1 MTFTTT
7 SFWVFF
13 AAFFPLFLATRGQT
27 RKWVL
32 LGFSYL
38 FYGSWDVRFLGLLIA
53 STCFDYYVGRK
64 IGAAADAKVKR
75 RWLIAS
81 LVSNLGILSYFKYA
95 NFFIESAV
103 SLLRQLGTRVDAP
116 DLNVVLPVG
125 ISFYTFQALS
135 YVIDVYRG
143 KCTPAR
149 SFLDFAAYTAFF
161 PQLVAGPIE
170 RATHFLPQLE
180 QHRRAA
186 PLDFT
191 AIALIG
197 FGAFKK
203 IIADHYVQVV
213 DPVFNALS
221 EAHPLAVWVA
231 TYCFA
236 IQIYLDFSG
245 YSDIAVGLARLLGFD
260 IVQNFEA
267 PYAADSPSDFWRRW
281 HISLSTWLRDYLYI
295 PLGGS
300 RGGNARTMLNLFI
313 TMVLGGLWH
322 GAAWNYVLW
331 GVYHGGL
338 LALGRLSMFE
348 RLGRLLPRR
357 AESRAEHS
365 NVAPSRGRWSAIL
378 RRIATF
384 HLICLG
390 WALFRAE
397 SLSDCVIALEKLLNP
412 FGFDAVDWFR
422 ALRKSKDLGRVV
434 TLLAG
439 GTLIVA
445 LHHLFPITPRQWI
458 ERLRA
463 KPMVLRYALVACFFY
478 GAALLA
484 PEEAPAFIYFQ
495 F

>member
-7 SFWVFF
+7 SFWVSF
-13 AAFFPLFLATRGQT
+13 AVFFPLFLVTRGRA
-27 RKWVL
+27 RKLVL
-32 LGFSYL
+32 LTFSYI
-38 FYGSWDVRFLGLLIA
+38 FYGSWDVRFLALLIA
-53 STCFDYYVGRK
+53 STCFDYFVGRK
-64 IGAAADAKVKR
+64 IGGAPDPKTKR

-81 LVSNLGILSYFKYA
+81 LVSNLGILGYFKYA
-95 NFFIESAV
+95 NFFLDSTV
-103 SLLRQLGTRVDAP
+103 NLLRQLGMRVDAP

-143 KCTPAR
+143 QCKPAQ
-149 SFLDFAAYTAFF
+149 SFFDFAAYTAFF

-170 RATHFLPQLE
+170 RASHFLPQLE
-180 QHRRAA
+180 RHRHAA
-186 PLDFT
+186 PLDFVG
-191 AIALIG
+191 IALIG

-213 DPVFNALS
+213 DPVFDALPT
-221 EAHPLAVWVA
+221 AHPLAVWVA

-260 IVQNFEA
+260 IVQNFRA
-267 PYAADSPSDFWRRW
+267 PYASDSPSDFWRRW
-281 HISLSTWLRDYLYI
+281 HISLSSWLRDYLYI

-300 RGGNARTMLNLFI
+300 RDGNARTMLNLFI

-338 LALGRLSMFE
+338 LALGRLTRFD
-348 RLGRLLPRR
+348 RWGDV
-357 AESRAEHS
+357 SRFA
-365 NVAPSRGRWSAIL
+365 VL

-384 HLICLG
+384 HLICVG

-397 SLSDCVIALEKLLNP
+397 SLSDCVVALEKLLNP
-412 FGFDAVDWFR
+412 LAFDAADWLVT
-422 ALRKSKDLGRVV
+422 LRESKAAGRVGA
-434 TLLAG
+434 LLAG
-439 GTLIVA
+439 GALIVT
-445 LHHLFPITPRQWI
+445 LHHLFPITPRMWV
-458 ERLRA
+458 ERLQN
-463 KPMVLRYALVACFFY
+463 KPAVLRYAVVACFLY
-478 GAALLA
+478 GATLLA